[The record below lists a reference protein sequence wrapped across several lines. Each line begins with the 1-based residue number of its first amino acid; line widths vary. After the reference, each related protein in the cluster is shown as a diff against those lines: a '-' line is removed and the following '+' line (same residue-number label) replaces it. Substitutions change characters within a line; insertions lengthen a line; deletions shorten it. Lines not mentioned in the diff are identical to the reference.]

1 MVKVSGV
8 ANQHIYIG
16 ATHYNIG
23 DKVIVELPEDN
34 VEIFSECVDNITI
47 LNSEIKEVEEKPI
60 ILKEKEEILEGEND
74 GNILNT
80 DKPIKQVGRKS
91 TKKVEG

>member
-60 ILKEKEEILEGEND
+60 ILKEKEEKLEGEQD
-74 GNILNT
+74 GNIHNDKPT
-80 DKPIKQVGRKS
+80 DKQVSRKG
-91 TKKVEG
+91 TKKVQG

>member
-74 GNILNT
+74 GNIHNIE
-80 DKPIKQVGRKS
+80 KPIKQVNRKS
-91 TKKVEG
+91 TKKIEG